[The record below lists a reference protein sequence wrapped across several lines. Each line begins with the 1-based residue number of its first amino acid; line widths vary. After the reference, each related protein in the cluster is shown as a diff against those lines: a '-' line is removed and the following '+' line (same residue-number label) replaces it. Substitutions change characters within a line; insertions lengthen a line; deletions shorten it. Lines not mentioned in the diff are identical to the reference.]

1 MDEAWPTALLELRPP
16 YVWLKE
22 EGGGGAMQGR
32 AGLGEHRDRE
42 WDRVCIGGV
51 ARHDKENREHE
62 WCMRIRKVVHHH
74 MPI

>member
-32 AGLGEHRDRE
+32 AGQGWASTEIE
-42 WDRVCIGGV
+42 NGIGFALVAWHDTTKRIESMNGV
-51 ARHDKENREHE
+51 
-62 WCMRIRKVVHHH
+62 
-74 MPI
+74 